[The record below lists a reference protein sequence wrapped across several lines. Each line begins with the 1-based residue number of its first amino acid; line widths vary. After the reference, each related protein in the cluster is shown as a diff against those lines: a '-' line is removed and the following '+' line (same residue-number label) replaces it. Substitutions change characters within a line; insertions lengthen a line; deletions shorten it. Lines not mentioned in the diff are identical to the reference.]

1 MYRTHR
7 KIQNHG
13 NVKCLIA
20 IAKIEGFI
28 SLRHCVISAQI
39 RSFSWSVFSRIRTE
53 YGERYEVSLRIQS
66 ECWKIRTRKNS
77 VFGHI
82 SQSRNLH
89 FILTHLIPLFI
100 FYIPLKTSKIPMY
113 FVVFRRYRK
122 RPIGMKPVK
131 LMRSFKTLC
140 ISPLSFF

>member
-7 KIQNHG
+7 EIRNHG
-13 NVKCLIA
+13 NVKFLIA
-20 IAKIEGFI
+20 ISKIERFI
-28 SLRHCVISAQI
+28 SLRHCVISVQI

-82 SQSRNLH
+82 SQSQNLN
-89 FILTHLIPLFI
+89 FILIHLIPLFI

-122 RPIGMKPVK
+122 RPIGMKRVK
-131 LMRSFKTLC
+131 LFQNIMY
-140 ISPLSFF
+140 